1 MQALFYPVQILSMKN
16 PNSTY
21 IVNPVIV
28 RMSESAKGSIYQ
40 AIVAMGM
47 RSRQINDDIK
57 MQLASKMEH
66 LDNDTEDSD
75 TPNLDKL
82 AVSREF
88 DVLPKPTFM
97 AMKEISDG
105 KLTFRFPTE

>member
-1 MQALFYPVQILSMKN
+1 MN

-21 IVNPVIV
+21 IVNPVLV
-28 RMSESAKGSIYQ
+28 RMKESSRGSIYQ
-40 AIVAMGM
+40 SIVAIGM

-57 MQLASKMEH
+57 MQLAAKMEH
-66 LDNDTEDSD
+66 LDNDNEDTD

-97 AMKEISDG
+97 AMREIVDE
-105 KLTFRFPTE
+105 KLTFHFPVE